1 MQKGI
6 KLKMLQFQDDVFA
19 HELRLFLALF
29 I

>member
-6 KLKMLQFQDDVFA
+6 KLKMLQFQDDVFV

-29 I
+29 F